1 MILHVD
7 MDAFYASVEE
17 RENPVLRGKP
27 LIVGGSPRGRGVVSA
42 ANYAARKFGVHSA
55 MPTSKAARLCPQATI
70 VRPRMQLYAEISH
83 EIRAIFAR
91 YTPEIEPLSLDEA
104 FLDVH
109 GTQQLFGDAVEIG
122 RRIKA
127 AILSELQLVAS
138 VGVAPNKFLAKLAS
152 DLEKPDGFTIIAP
165 ERIQE
170 ILDPL
175 EISRIWGVG
184 RVTQRKFEARGI
196 TTFGQLR
203 MLGNKKAQY
212 LFGPVG
218 EHFWR
223 LSQGLDSRR
232 VVSARRAKSISHET
246 TFAADVEDSEVLLAR
261 LLELT
266 EQVGYRLRR
275 ADRRGKTVNLK
286 VRYSDF
292 HTVTRAQ
299 SLAVASNATNSLW
312 KVARELFESSLPET
326 RKLNLRLIG
335 MGVSNLQ
342 TNRPVQLGL
351 FDDSVEQQR
360 QAAAQSRLDAAAD
373 SVREKFGKLALQRA
387 SVVGKKKKGSG

>member
-275 ADRRGKTVNLK
+275 ADRLGKTVNLK

-292 HTVTRAQ
+292 HTVTRAK

>member
-1 MILHVD
+1 MILHID

-17 RENPVLRGKP
+17 RENSELRGKP

-55 MPTSKAARLCPQATI
+55 MPTSKAVRLCPQATI

-109 GTQQLFGDAVEIG
+109 GTQQLFGDAIEIG
-122 RRIKA
+122 RRIKEE
-127 AILSELQLVAS
+127 ILSELQLVAS

-152 DLEKPDGFTIIAP
+152 DLEKPDGFKIIAP
-165 ERIQE
+165 DRIQD
-170 ILDPL
+170 ILEPL

-184 RVTQRKFEARGI
+184 RVTQRKFEERGI

-203 MLGNKKAQY
+203 KLGNEKAQY
-212 LFGPVG
+212 LFGQVG

-232 VVSARRAKSISHET
+232 VVSSRRAKTISHET
-246 TFAADVEDSEVLLAR
+246 TFAADVADPEILLAR

-275 ADRRGKTVNLK
+275 ADRLGKTVNLK
-286 VRYSDF
+286 ARYSDF

-299 SLAVASNATNSLW
+299 SLAVASNATDSLW
-312 KVARELFESSLPET
+312 KVARELFKSSLPKT
-326 RKLNLRLIG
+326 RELNLRLIG

-373 SVREKFGKLALQRA
+373 SVREKFGKSALQRG

>member
-55 MPTSKAARLCPQATI
+55 MPTSRAVRLCSQATI
-70 VRPRMQLYAEISH
+70 VRPRMQRYAEISH

-127 AILSELQLVAS
+127 EILSELQLVAS

-203 MLGNKKAQY
+203 MLGNEKAQY

-223 LSQGLDSRR
+223 LSQGMDSRR

-275 ADRRGKTVNLK
+275 ADRLGKTVNLK

-299 SLAVASNATNSLW
+299 SLAVASSATDSLW
-312 KVARELFESSLPET
+312 KVARELFEGSLPKT

-360 QAAAQSRLDAAAD
+360 QSAAQSRLDAAAD
-373 SVREKFGKLALQRA
+373 SVREKFGELALQRA

>member
-17 RENPVLRGKP
+17 RENPELRGKP

-55 MPTSKAARLCPQATI
+55 MPTSKAVRLCPQATI
-70 VRPRMQLYAEISH
+70 VRPRMHLYAEISH
-83 EIRAIFAR
+83 EIREIFAR

-122 RRIKA
+122 RRIKEE
-127 AILSELQLVAS
+127 ILSELQLVAS

-165 ERIQE
+165 DRIQD

-196 TTFGQLR
+196 KTFGQLR
-203 MLGNKKAQY
+203 KLGNEKAQY

-232 VVSARRAKSISHET
+232 VVSSRKAKSISHET
-246 TFAADVEDSEVLLAR
+246 TFAADVEDTEILLAR

-275 ADRRGKTVNLK
+275 ANRLGKTVNLK
-286 VRYSDF
+286 ARYSDF

-299 SLAVASNATNSLW
+299 SLGVASNATDSLW
-312 KVARELFESSLPET
+312 KVARELFESSLPKT

-351 FDDSVEQQR
+351 FDDSVEQQE
-360 QAAAQSRLDAAAD
+360 QAAAQSRLDAATD
-373 SVREKFGKLALQRA
+373 SVREKFGKLALQRG
-387 SVVGKKKKGSG
+387 SVVGKKKRGSG